1 MSKEPRGFTL
11 LIAVVLSSVIVS
23 VSMALLD
30 ITYKQVTLASAAA
43 QSQYAFYNADTA
55 LECAL
60 YFDQK
65 SNAFDYYLP
74 IASSAITCAE
84 LPIQDYV
91 ISQSGGVKS
100 TTFTLLCADGGSR
113 GNVTVTKSSTGA
125 TSLFAN
131 GYNTCTASDVRR
143 VERGIKATYG
153 N

>member
-1 MSKEPRGFTL
+1 MSTEPRGFTL

-23 VSMALLD
+23 VSLALLD

-60 YFDQK
+60 YWDQK
-65 SNAFDYYLP
+65 ANAFDYTTP
-74 IASSAITCAE
+74 MASSGITCAE
-84 LPIQDYV
+84 LPIQDYATS
-91 ISQSGGVKS
+91 ISGGVIS
-100 TTFTLLCADGGSR
+100 TTFTLPCANGGSK
-113 GNVTVTKSSTGA
+113 GNVTVTKTNTGV
-125 TSLFAN
+125 TNIFGN
-131 GYNTCTASDVRR
+131 GYNTCAVDDVRR

>member
-1 MSKEPRGFTL
+1 MSTEPRGFTL

-23 VSMALLD
+23 VSLALLD

-65 SNAFDYYLP
+65 SNAFDYYTPL
-74 IASSAITCAE
+74 SSSSITCAE
-84 LPIQDYV
+84 LPVQDYAT
-91 ISQSGGVKS
+91 SLSGGVIS
-100 TTFTLLCADGGSR
+100 TTFTLPCANGGSR
-113 GNVTVTKSSTGA
+113 GNVTVRKSSTGA
-125 TSLFAN
+125 TSIFAN
-131 GYNTCTASDVRR
+131 GYNTCTVDDVRR
-143 VERGIKATYG
+143 IERGIKATYG

>member
-1 MSKEPRGFTL
+1 MNTEPRGFTL

-23 VSMALLD
+23 VSLALLD

-43 QSQYAFYNADTA
+43 QSQYAFYSADSA

-65 SNAFDYYLP
+65 SNAFDYYSPLG
-74 IASSAITCAE
+74 SSSITCAE

-91 ISQSGGVKS
+91 TSQSGGTVT
-100 TTFTLLCADGGSR
+100 TTFTVPCAGGGSR

-125 TSLFAN
+125 TSIFAN
-131 GYNTCTASDVRR
+131 GYNSCANDDVRR
-143 VERGIKATYG
+143 IERGIKATYG